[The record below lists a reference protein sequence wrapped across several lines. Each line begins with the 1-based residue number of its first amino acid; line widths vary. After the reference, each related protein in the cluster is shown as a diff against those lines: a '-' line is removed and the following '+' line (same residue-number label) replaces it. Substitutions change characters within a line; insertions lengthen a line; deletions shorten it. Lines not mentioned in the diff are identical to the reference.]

1 MNTKQEFETVGQIYV
16 TNNYDLFTT
25 IKGNRLIN
33 QRNYSKLLKSMKEEQ
48 LCVPILVNEDY
59 GVIDGQH
66 RLQVC
71 KELGLP
77 VYFIVKENYGLEQVK
92 RCNLVGSVWLK
103 TDFLNMFVEQEI
115 HSYLTFKSL
124 IEHHNVALTCLLKIV
139 ALVQQKNLSVVS
151 YQFENG
157 EFTLTDEDI
166 IGVEKFFICLEDFN
180 FFTDYKSKSFLSA
193 FIKLYTQTSYKH
205 DTMRSKLKLRSFI
218 LKKSTNEEGYLSTL
232 CNDIYSYGM
241 SSNNAIRYIN
251 RRFII
256 S

>member
-1 MNTKQEFETVGQIYV
+1 MEKFESVGQVYV
-16 TNNYDLFTT
+16 TDNYDLFTT

-48 LCVPILVNEDY
+48 LCVPIIVNSEY
-59 GVIDGQH
+59 SVIDGQH

-77 VYFIVKENYGLEQVK
+77 VYFIVMPNYGLEQVK
-92 RCNLVGSVWLK
+92 RCNLVSSVWLK
-103 TDFLNMFVEQEI
+103 SDFLNMFVEQEI
-115 HSYLTFKSL
+115 SSYLTFKSL
-124 IEHHNVALTCLLKIV
+124 LEHHNVALTCMLKIV
-139 ALVQQKNLSVVS
+139 AMVQQKNLSVVA

-157 EFTLTDEDI
+157 EFVISDEDI
-166 IGVEKFFICLEDFN
+166 YEVEKFFICLEDFN

-193 FIKLYTQTSYKH
+193 FTKLYSQVVYKH
-205 DTMRSKLKLRSFI
+205 ETMKSKLKLRSFV
-218 LKKSTNEEGYLSTL
+218 LKKSTNEEGYLATL

-241 SSNNAIRYIN
+241 SNNNAIRYIN